1 MNQEDQE
8 NARSRSTRMSRGG
21 DSSATPVDTTL
32 GGAFRENAAR
42 IFGFIYAKV
51 GNREAAE
58 DLTSQV
64 FVKAARWLAED
75 RSADS
80 IRSWLYT
87 TARSAIVDYWREQ
100 SHYPSV
106 PLDDPMV
113 LLFCGT
119 DGPEEVRRTRERA
132 LHILAA
138 LPERERE
145 VLRLR
150 FLRGYTAGEIG
161 QAMGLTP
168 GNVRVLQLRA
178 LRRAAA
184 SFDPHDDTPPA
195 PAGTAGGAVGS
206 MPEAAAESSDER
218 EGGYDDER

>member
-1 MNQEDQE
+1 MRHVSEE
-8 NARSRSTRMSRGG
+8 GTH
-21 DSSATPVDTTL
+21 PVAIDTAL
-32 GGAFRENAAR
+32 GSAFRENATK

-51 GNREAAE
+51 GNREVAE

-87 TARSAIVDYWREQ
+87 TARSTIVDYWRAQ

-106 PLDDPMV
+106 PLDDPMA

-119 DGPEEVRRTRERA
+119 DGPEEVRRTRARA
-132 LHILAA
+132 LRILDA

-150 FLRGYTAGEIG
+150 FLRGYTAAEIG
-161 QAMGLTP
+161 QALGLTA
-168 GNVRVLQLRA
+168 GNVRILQLRA

-184 SFDPHDDTPPA
+184 ALAPPDDRLASHADA
-195 PAGTAGGAVGS
+195 PSGGSGALPGGPRDAALEAMEEMISSEHSEHKGGS
-206 MPEAAAESSDER
+206 GD
-218 EGGYDDER
+218 G

>member
-1 MNQEDQE
+1 MRRVSEE
-8 NARSRSTRMSRGG
+8 GTH
-21 DSSATPVDTTL
+21 PVAIDTAL
-32 GGAFRENAAR
+32 GSAFRENATK

-51 GNREAAE
+51 GNREVSQ

-87 TARSAIVDYWREQ
+87 TARSTIVDYWRAQ
-100 SHYPSV
+100 SHDPSV
-106 PLDDPMV
+106 PLDDPMA

-119 DGPEEVRRTRERA
+119 DGPEEVRRTRARA
-132 LHILAA
+132 LRILDA

-150 FLRGYTAGEIG
+150 FLRGYTAAEIG
-161 QAMGLTP
+161 QALGLTA
-168 GNVRVLQLRA
+168 GNVRILQLRA

-184 SFDPHDDTPPA
+184 ALAPPDDRTAAHADAPSGGSGALPAGPPA
-195 PAGTAGGAVGS
+195 SARGATDEMIGEHGEHKGGSG
-206 MPEAAAESSDER
+206 DE
-218 EGGYDDER
+218 

>member
-1 MNQEDQE
+1 MSPEPQ
-8 NARSRSTRMSRGG
+8 NAETHGG
-21 DSSATPVDTTL
+21 RDATL
-32 GGAFRENAAR
+32 GSAFRENAAR
-42 IFGFIYAKV
+42 IYGFIYAKV
-51 GNREAAE
+51 GNREVAE

-64 FVKAARWLAED
+64 FLKAARWLAED

-87 TARSAIVDYWREQ
+87 TARTVIADYWRGLSTERTL
-100 SHYPSV
+100 S
-106 PLDDPMV
+106 LDHPAA

-132 LHILAA
+132 KRILQA

-150 FLRGYTAGEIG
+150 FLHGYTATEI
-161 QAMGLTP
+161 ARTLGLTA

-178 LRRAAA
+178 LRRAATMDRDGIG
-184 SFDPHDDTPPA
+184 SK
-195 PAGTAGGAVGS
+195 GG
-206 MPEAAAESSDER
+206 ER
-218 EGGYDDER
+218 R

>member
-1 MNQEDQE
+1 MNREGQED
-8 NARSRSTRMSRGG
+8 ARSRSTRMSPSGAG
-21 DSSATPVDTTL
+21 SAGPVDTTL
-32 GGAFRENAAR
+32 GVAFRENAAR

-64 FVKAARWLAED
+64 FVKAARWLAGD

-106 PLDDPMV
+106 PLDDAMA

-119 DGPEEVRRTRERA
+119 DGPEEVWRTRERA
-132 LHILAA
+132 LRILAA

-178 LRRAAA
+178 LRRAA
-184 SFDPHDDTPPA
+184 SFTPHNDTA
-195 PAGTAGGAVGS
+195 DTAGNAVGS
-206 MPEAAAESSDER
+206 LLEAAAESSDER